1 MSSEITHT
9 SGKGEPTEAGVRPV
23 GTSPVEEKKS
33 GKIRWSMI
41 ALWAAIIGLLALLG
55 WGLMKTNATR
65 PEAGQSAPYFD
76 VEFFDG
82 YEWDDKTVADLD
94 DMRGNVVVLNFWA
107 SWCVECRLEADLI
120 ENTWRKYADNDV
132 IFLGVA
138 YADVEPKSI
147 SYLDEFG
154 ITYPNA
160 PDLGTDIS
168 DTYEITGVPETF
180 FIGKDG
186 VIEHVQI
193 GPLNQATMDRVIQKL
208 LQEEA

>member
-1 MSSEITHT
+1 MSDITQTPSQAEQSEP
-9 SGKGEPTEAGVRPV
+9 SEPGKVRWTTV
-23 GTSPVEEKKS
+23 
-33 GKIRWSMI
+33 
-41 ALWAAIIGLLALLG
+41 ALWAAVIGLLIMLG
-55 WGLMKTNATR
+55 WGLMRTNATR
-65 PEAGQSAPYFD
+65 PEAGQPAPYFD
-76 VEFFDG
+76 VEFFNG
-82 YEWDDKTVADLD
+82 YEWESKPVADLD

-120 ENTWRKYADNDV
+120 ENTWRNYADDDV
-132 IFLGVA
+132 LFLGVA
-138 YADVEPKSI
+138 YADVEPNSI

-186 VIEHVQI
+186 TIEHVQI
-193 GPLNQATMDRVIQKL
+193 GPLNQATMDGVIQKL
-208 LQEEA
+208 LQEG

>member
-1 MSSEITHT
+1 MSEVTQT
-9 SGKGEPTEAGVRPV
+9 ATGVEPTEVEPAGA
-23 GTSPVEEKKS
+23 GEQKSEKN
-33 GKIRWSMI
+33 RWTTI
-41 ALWAAIIGLLALLG
+41 AMWAAVFGLLALLG
-55 WGLMKTNATR
+55 WGLGRANATR
-65 PEAGQSAPYFD
+65 PEAGQPAPYFD

-82 YEWDDKTVADLD
+82 YEWENKTVADLD
-94 DMRGNVVVLNFWA
+94 DMRGKVVVMNFWA

-120 ENTWRKYADNDV
+120 EQTWRKYADDDV

-138 YADVEPKSI
+138 YADVEPNSI
-147 SYLDEFG
+147 SYLEEFD

-208 LQEEA
+208 LQEGGA